1 MGSWKENKVV
11 GVAAGVVF
19 ILAMIFTLRGIIG
32 SRPAQPKLTEA
43 GKKVIPPAEEIL
55 RINKWGK

>member
-43 GKKVIPPAEEIL
+43 GKKVIPPAEEAL
-55 RINKWGK
+55 RNK